1 MSDSS
6 RWRAAAGETLD
17 LAAISAPFGSV
28 ATLEGARGLLRV
40 VVSQGDAAEFL
51 RREATTLGAR
61 VRTVRIG
68 HSPAALQ
75 LHEYLAGTRR
85 VFRLRL
91 VFGELSPF
99 ARRVLGEL
107 ARVPYGRTVSY
118 GELAARAGS
127 PRAARAV
134 GRVMHDNCLPIVL
147 GCHRVIAA
155 DGGLGGYGGGLEI
168 KRWLFTREGIPLPLV

>member
-1 MSDSS
+1 VTENS
-6 RWRAAAGETLD
+6 RWCAAPGETLD
-17 LAAISAPFGSV
+17 LAVVRAPFGSV

-40 VVSQGDAAEFL
+40 VVSRGDAAEVL
-51 RREATTLGAR
+51 RREASALVAR
-61 VRTVRIG
+61 IRTVTIRQ
-68 HSPAALQ
+68 SPAALQ
-75 LHEYLAGTRR
+75 LREYLAGTRR

-91 VFGELSPF
+91 DFGKLSPF
-99 ARRVLGEL
+99 SRRVLREL

-118 GELAARAGS
+118 GELAARAES

-168 KRWLFTREGIPLPLV
+168 KRWLFTREGIPLP